1 MDVMG
6 MRRKQGGFTLVEIA
20 IVLVIVG
27 LLLAGVL
34 KGQELIENTRIK
46 NIMNDMNGL
55 TSAVTSYQ
63 DRYRAIPGDELIATY
78 TARGWTGFGTDGDN
92 NGQIG
97 AAGAVAAFTGAA
109 SENMES
115 MRALRSAGFISGDPT
130 LTGVGALPKHP
141 GGGVFGLGAGAYTMP
156 GNVVC
161 ANALTHK
168 FAGAID
174 RQLDDGVNN
183 SGTLRG
189 NVAAAPAAANPG
201 AVAFN
206 ESLNTTWTMCRRL

>member
-1 MDVMG
+1 MDLK
-6 MRRKQGGFTLVEIA
+6 RKQRGFTLVEIA

-63 DRYRAIPGDELIATY
+63 DRYRGVPGDELAATY
-78 TARGWTGFGTDGDN
+78 TGRGWTGFTGGDN

-97 AAGAVAAFTGAA
+97 AAGGVTAFTGGAD
-109 SENMES
+109 ENMES
-115 MRALRSAGFISGDPT
+115 MRALRSAGFISGTPAD
-130 LTGVGALPKHP
+130 TGVAALPKHP
-141 GGGVFGLGAGAYTMP
+141 GGGVFGFGTGIYTMP
-156 GNVVC
+156 GNSVC
-161 ANALTHK
+161 ASLLTHK

-183 SGTLRG
+183 SGTVRG
-189 NVAAAPAAANPG
+189 ALAAAPAAANP
-201 AVAFN
+201 AVVAFN
-206 ESLNTTWTMCRRL
+206 ESLNTTWTLCRRL